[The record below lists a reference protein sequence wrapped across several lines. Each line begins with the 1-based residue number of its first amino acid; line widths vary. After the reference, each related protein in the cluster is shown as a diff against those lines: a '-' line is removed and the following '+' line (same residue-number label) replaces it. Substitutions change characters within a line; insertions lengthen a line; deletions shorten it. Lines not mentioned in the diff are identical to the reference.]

1 MNNPDY
7 KLAAAEPLQHNS
19 HAGEGRAHRRS
30 LQRLFLEHNALV
42 MLVLLAIV
50 ASVLSPDFFT
60 YQNLGNLLRQLTPL
74 LLVSIG
80 MLIVILTAGID
91 LSVASVAAVG
101 GIVVAMT
108 LNVMPVEGGLGLLL
122 AVTVAVASGVLMGL
136 ATGTFIAYF
145 RMAPFIAT
153 LAMMTAG
160 RGLAFILSNGQPQRL
175 DDKLTSAQWLRDF
188 GRLADG
194 VLGIP
199 WPVWLAILV
208 TVIFALILR
217 YNTYGRLTIA
227 CGSNETAVRLAG
239 IPVER
244 YKLAAYGI
252 CGGLAA
258 LAGVVI
264 ASRSGVAA
272 PSAGIALELDAI
284 AACVIGGAL
293 LTGGYG
299 SVIGAALGAI
309 IFGVVQQG
317 LFFANAESSL
327 FRVFLGVILL
337 TAVIM
342 NTYIRRIITGER

>member
-194 VLGIP
+194 VLSIP

-293 LTGGYG
+293 LTGGKGTIFYTVVG
-299 SVIGAALGAI
+299 VLVLGLIGNIMNLLSVPAYPQQIIKGAI
-309 IFGVVQQG
+309 IVIAVLLQGVG
-317 LFFANAESSL
+317 
-327 FRVFLGVILL
+327 
-337 TAVIM
+337 
-342 NTYIRRIITGER
+342 RRDARI

>member
-1 MNNPDY
+1 MSNPNS
-7 KLAAAEPLQHNS
+7 KLATAELLQENN
-19 HAGEGRAHRRS
+19 HARESRAGRRS

-42 MLVLLAIV
+42 MLVVLAVV
-50 ASVLSPDFFT
+50 ASVLSADFFT

-108 LNVMPVEGGLGLLL
+108 LNVLPVEGGFGLLL
-122 AVTVAVASGVLMGL
+122 AVAIAVAAGVLMGL
-136 ATGTFIAYF
+136 VTGTFIAYF

-153 LAMMTAG
+153 LAMMTVA

-175 DDKLTSAQWLRDF
+175 DDRLVSAQLLRDF

-199 WPVWLAILV
+199 WPVWLAGLV
-208 TVIFALILR
+208 TVVFALILR
-217 YNTYGRLTIA
+217 YNSYGRLTIA
-227 CGSNETAVRLAG
+227 SGSNETAVRLAG

-264 ASRSGVAA
+264 ASRSGVAT
-272 PSAGIALELDAI
+272 PSAGMALELDAI

-293 LTGGYG
+293 LSGGKGTIFYTVVG
-299 SVIGAALGAI
+299 VLVLGLIGNIMNLLSVPAYPQQIIKGAI
-309 IFGVVQQG
+309 IVIAVLLQGVG
-317 LFFANAESSL
+317 
-327 FRVFLGVILL
+327 
-337 TAVIM
+337 
-342 NTYIRRIITGER
+342 RRDARI

>member
-7 KLAAAEPLQHNS
+7 KLAAANPLQPNS
-19 HAGEGRAHRRS
+19 HADEGRAHRRS

-136 ATGTFIAYF
+136 VTGTFIAYF

-153 LAMMTAG
+153 LAMMTVG

-208 TVIFALILR
+208 TIIFALILR

-227 CGSNETAVRLAG
+227 SGSNETAVRLAG

-272 PSAGIALELDAI
+272 PSAGMALELDAI

-293 LTGGYG
+293 LTGGKGTIFYTVVG
-299 SVIGAALGAI
+299 VLVLGLIGNIMNLLSVPAYPQQIIKGAI
-309 IFGVVQQG
+309 IVIAVLLQGVG
-317 LFFANAESSL
+317 
-327 FRVFLGVILL
+327 
-337 TAVIM
+337 
-342 NTYIRRIITGER
+342 RRDARI

>member
-122 AVTVAVASGVLMGL
+122 AVPVAVASGVLMGL

-293 LTGGYG
+293 LTGGKGTIFYTVVG
-299 SVIGAALGAI
+299 VLVLGLIGNIMNLLSVPAYPQQIIKGAI
-309 IFGVVQQG
+309 IVIAVLLQGVG
-317 LFFANAESSL
+317 
-327 FRVFLGVILL
+327 
-337 TAVIM
+337 
-342 NTYIRRIITGER
+342 RRDARI

>member
-293 LTGGYG
+293 LTGGKGTIFYTVVG
-299 SVIGAALGAI
+299 VLVLGLIGNIMNLLSVPAYPQQIIKGAI
-309 IFGVVQQG
+309 IVIAVLLQGVG
-317 LFFANAESSL
+317 
-327 FRVFLGVILL
+327 
-337 TAVIM
+337 
-342 NTYIRRIITGER
+342 RRDARI

>member
-293 LTGGYG
+293 LTGGKGTIFYTVVG
-299 SVIGAALGAI
+299 VLVLGLIGNIMNLLSVPAYPQQIIKGAI
-309 IFGVVQQG
+309 IVIAVLLQGVG
-317 LFFANAESSL
+317 
-327 FRVFLGVILL
+327 
-337 TAVIM
+337 
-342 NTYIRRIITGER
+342 RRDTRI